1 MHRRPLSPLVLT
13 VAVYA
18 VLTIPTWGRPQPT
31 RVSSAILEPATGM
44 EFVLLP
50 AGEFLMGSPEDV
62 IGREPQEVLH
72 RVRITQPF
80 HMSRTEVT
88 QAQWVKVM
96 GTNPSHFPECANCP
110 VENVSWFG
118 VQEFIARLNDK
129 TEKSFRLPTEAEWE
143 YACRAGATSPF
154 HTGENLTTDQA
165 NYDGRYPYPGQARGV
180 YRERTTEVA
189 SFEPNS
195 WGLYDMHGNVWEW
208 CGDWHCSYPEG
219 GEVDDPLGDCDSQ
232 LRVIRG
238 GSWYF
243 NADSARCALRY
254 THRPQDV
261 GPSLGF
267 RLVRETSSE

>member
-1 MHRRPLSPLVLT
+1 MHLRSRSPLVLIVT
-13 VAVYA
+13 VCAVWMFS
-18 VLTIPTWGRPQPT
+18 TRSWPQST
-31 RVSSAILEPATGM
+31 RASSVMIESAAEM
-44 EFVLLP
+44 QFVLVP
-50 AGEFLMGSPEDV
+50 PGEFSMGSPEDV

-72 RVRITQPF
+72 PVRITRAFQ
-80 HMSRTEVT
+80 MGRTEVT
-88 QAQWVKVM
+88 QAQWVKIM
-96 GTNPSHFPECANCP
+96 GTNPSLFSDCDNCP
-110 VENVSWFG
+110 VENVSWFD
-118 VQEFIARLNDK
+118 VQEFIARLNDE
-129 TEKSFRLPTEAEWE
+129 TGESFRLPTEAEWE
-143 YACRAGATSPF
+143 YACRAGVTTPF
-154 HTGENLTTDQA
+154 HTGENLSTDQA

-208 CGDWHCSYPEG
+208 CRDSHCPYPEG
-219 GEVDDPLGDCDSQ
+219 GEVVDPLGDCDNQ

-243 NADSARCALRY
+243 NADSARCGLRY

-267 RLVRETSSE
+267 RLVRETSPR